1 MKFNYQISEPIYSGY
16 HSDIP
21 IAIFSEEDFTKAYEI
36 YNGKNFIYNR
46 LRVEQEP
53 YASYFRAFHHADIHQ
68 HTYSIFEL
76 ESKYEEMIYFNKN
89 QQFEPDATS
98 IAVMS
103 NHIPYNYDFYGYTSL
118 QYLKAKYAE
127 ELNRYHESHFDNEE
141 LNNLVLIDYFE
152 GWRQEHNL
160 TSKIDIETS
169 LAVEDSIIGVSIL
182 GLLKGSISDYVKQ
195 KIIFPEGITSEMQQE
210 LLNNSLINKVS
221 EFNQNVITRLK
232 RLAKAEDTVSK
243 ILSPYQYIESRV
255 EEISVS
261 RVNLEQQVTVIISKR
276 RLDKCKPKINRH
288 FDVCKNHPK
297 PITKYFTVYD
307 LIRNINHKEFNKIE
321 YSGKDIQYLLNS
333 NVENILIK
341 LQDVNGD
348 YERYINKFRNNEDV
362 KYYINEG
369 INKLPDSTGTTVDEF
384 LNKYIEHMDEIS
396 YTESEIMADYYLNI
410 LRQVLDAVSMILPV
424 SPIKGYLVTITANT
438 VIPLIQSAI
447 ANTNEESHALQQEAW
462 VNFTVSSAFHAI
474 FGNQTTRG
482 RMTKGAKVINN
493 NGGYITDKFN
503 IKKTNINYRENYQLA
518 KENVKK
524 IPGSGSNPWQLEN
537 IRKRYKW
544 FLDRKYWSR
553 FNTEK
558 KTEVLQSY
566 LMKTQE
572 AKELAEVV
580 GWEKLNKMIKDSITL
595 DYEGNPINKMSFRKL
610 EDEITARSYSL
621 KNDRKRIND
630 ISNFLDEKLTF
641 SDQTGKIINVE
652 NISGSSHLNKA
663 ANWIVSKSTS
673 NANNAKHVT
682 SLLSKYIDKDISD
695 FNVLTQLHDELYRLK
710 PDANL
715 RHYRGFGDQIFP
727 HIESSKTILPYYLTR
742 TKSVN
747 GVDPFLIY
755 STLIEIHP
763 FGDGNGRTA
772 RAAYSLA
779 YINKHKRF
787 KALTSS
793 SEKILTEN
801 ANKPKTFVKSPTGD
815 ARQDAFFLPRD
826 KGEVGKFK
834 ILDNSDSNYAVGVD
848 ESNSKFNVYTAWNK
862 DGTPATSKTAIFSA
876 HGGRENS
883 ARPIIFPKSKNL
895 MFWAPDEY
903 RLDDPLIERFV
914 NEFNKLNPHSAVG
927 GNYEKFWA
935 AFPNR
940 YKDYDLL
947 KSLFTE
953 KKFEQLKNIGNI
965 IEKHTYLTAE
975 NATGISA
982 SKLKNNSV
990 PKVAEYQFSWYEKDK
1005 EKEYVLALIENRK
1018 TIIKVNDGTP
1028 AVDLISINPNVPIDK
1043 KVSIK
1048 DLIEFIKEKN
1058 YENIHVLAC
1067 REIWDNGKPRSTTRS
1082 YAVTRGYRNKHE
1094 QYWENKTLKTL
1105 PQSKSASS
1113 SRTQRETSTINSNEY
1128 LNKPRDIK
1136 YLLTSMLFKNSHNT
1150 ISYSEYV
1157 IGGVTTDDKI
1167 ITFDDYLKKE
1177 NYDIFLPGKEED
1189 SPELMQKQIV
1199 PDNYFLSSFNLYSN
1213 NLLDFSEIETGQY
1226 LYFKGGE
1233 RSDGNVILEINDSEG
1248 SRLLATKVPNL
1259 DMMGIYLAN
1268 IINSNSQDFKSGIIK
1283 NGKLETSILDVNN
1296 LYIKSGSKKSYYIKL
1311 KFSIKYSINMTI

>member
-1 MKFNYQISEPIYSGY
+1 MKFNYQISETIYSGY

-21 IAIFSEEDFTKAYEI
+21 IAIFSEEDFTKSYKI
-36 YNGKNFIYNR
+36 YHSKNFDYHG

-53 YASYFRAFHHADIHQ
+53 YARYFRAFHHTDIHKQ
-68 HTYSIFEL
+68 TYSASEL
-76 ESKYEEMIYFNKN
+76 ENKYQEMIYFNKN
-89 QQFEPDATS
+89 RQFEPDADFIT
-98 IAVMS
+98 VMS

-118 QYLKAKYAE
+118 QYLKAKYSE
-127 ELNRYHESHFDNEE
+127 ELNRYHESHFNNEE
-141 LNNLVLIDYFE
+141 LNNIILIDYFE
-152 GWRQEHNL
+152 GWRQENNL
-160 TSKIDIETS
+160 TSKIDIETA
-169 LAVEDSIIGVSIL
+169 LAVEDSIVGVSIL
-182 GLLKGSISDYVKQ
+182 GLLKGNISDDIKQ
-195 KIIFPEGITSEMQQE
+195 KIIFPEEITFEMQQE
-210 LLNNSLINKVS
+210 LLNNNLSNKVG
-221 EFNQNVITRLK
+221 EFNQNVIAKLQ

-261 RVNLEQQVTVIISKR
+261 HVSLDQQVTVIVSKR
-276 RLDKCKPKINRH
+276 MLDKCKPKINRK

-297 PITKYFTVYD
+297 PTTKYFTVYD
-307 LIRNINHKEFNKIE
+307 LIRNLNHKEFNKIE

-333 NVENILIK
+333 DVENILIK
-341 LQDVNGD
+341 LHDVTGD
-348 YERYINKFRNNEDV
+348 YEKYINKFRNNEDV

-369 INKLPDSTGTTVDEF
+369 INKLPGSTGTTVDEF
-384 LNKYIEHMDEIS
+384 LDKYIEHMDEIS
-396 YTESEIMADYYLNI
+396 YTESEIMSDYYLNI
-410 LRQVLDAVSMILPV
+410 IRQIFEAISMTLPI
-424 SPIKGYLVTITANT
+424 SPIKGYLATITANT
-438 VIPLIQSAI
+438 IIPLIQSAI
-447 ANTNEESHALQQEAW
+447 VDTDEESKALQKEAW
-462 VNFTVSSAFHAI
+462 VNFAVSSAFHAI
-474 FGNQTTRG
+474 FGNRAIRG
-482 RMTKGAKVINN
+482 KITKGAKLIENS
-493 NGGYITDKFN
+493 GGYITNKFN
-503 IKKTNINYRENYQLA
+503 IKKINVNYRGNSQLA
-518 KENVKK
+518 RENIKN
-524 IPGSGSNPWQLEN
+524 IPGSSTNPWKLEN
-537 IRKRYKW
+537 IRNRYKW

-553 FNTEK
+553 FNTQQ
-558 KTEVLQSY
+558 KTEVLQTH

-595 DYEGNPINKMSFRKL
+595 DYEGNPINKISFRKL
-610 EDEITARSYSL
+610 ENEVATRSYVL
-621 KNDRKRIND
+621 KNDRRRIND

-641 SDQTGKIINVE
+641 SDQLEKIINVE
-652 NISGSSHLNKA
+652 DISGSSHVNKA

-673 NANNAKHVT
+673 NANDAKHVT

-695 FNVLTQLHDELYRLK
+695 FNVLNQLHNEIYRLK
-710 PDANL
+710 PGANL

-727 HIESSKTILPYYLTR
+727 HMESSKTILPYYLTR
-742 TKSVN
+742 TKNVN
-747 GVDPFLIY
+747 GVDPLLIY

-763 FGDGNGRTA
+763 FSDGNGRVA
-772 RAAYSLA
+772 RSAYALA

-787 KALTSS
+787 QALTSS

-801 ANKPKTFVKSPTGD
+801 ASKPKTFVRSPTGD
-815 ARQDAFFLPRD
+815 TRQDAFYLPRD
-826 KGEVGKFK
+826 KGDVGKFK
-834 ILDNSDSNYAVGVD
+834 ILDNSDANYAVGVD
-848 ESNSKFNVYTAWNK
+848 ESNPKFNVYTAWNK

-883 ARPIIFPKSKNL
+883 ARPIIFPKNKNL
-895 MFWAPDEY
+895 IFWAPDEY

-965 IEKHTYLTAE
+965 LEKHTNLTAE
-975 NATGISA
+975 NATGINA
-982 SKLKNNSV
+982 AKLKNSSV

-1018 TIIKVNDGTP
+1018 TIIRVNDGTP
-1028 AVDLISINPNVPIDK
+1028 AVDLISISPNVPIDK

-1048 DLIEFIKEKN
+1048 DLIGFIKEKN

-1067 REIWDNGKPRSTTRS
+1067 REIWDNGKPRTTTRS
-1082 YAVTRGYRNKHE
+1082 YAVTRGYRNEHE
-1094 QYWENKTLKTL
+1094 QYWENNALKTL
-1105 PQSKSASS
+1105 PQSKAAGS
-1113 SRTQRETSTINSNEY
+1113 SRTKRETSAIDSNEY

-1136 YLLTSMLFKNSHNT
+1136 YLLTSMLFTNSRNT
-1150 ISYSEYV
+1150 ISYSEYM
-1157 IGGVTTDDKI
+1157 IGMVTTDDKI
-1167 ITFDDYLKKE
+1167 ITFADSLKQQ
-1177 NYDIFLPGKEED
+1177 NYDIFLPGREED
-1189 SPELMQKQIV
+1189 SPELMQKQTV
-1199 PDNYFLSSFNLYSN
+1199 PDNYFLSGFNLYSN

-1248 SRLLATKVPNL
+1248 FRLLATKVPNL

-1268 IINSNSQDFKSGIIK
+1268 IINSNSQDFKAGRIE
-1283 NGKLETSILDVNN
+1283 NGKLETSILDINN

-1311 KFSIKYSINMTI
+1311 KFSITDLINMTT